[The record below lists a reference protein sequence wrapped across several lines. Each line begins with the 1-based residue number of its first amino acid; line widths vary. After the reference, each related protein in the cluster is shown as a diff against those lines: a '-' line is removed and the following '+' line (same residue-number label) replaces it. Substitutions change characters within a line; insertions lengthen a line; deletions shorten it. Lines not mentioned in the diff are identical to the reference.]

1 MACWTVYGEGSD
13 DETSEHKLSLVGGFN
28 QALLACI
35 RHFGQYPTLVLK
47 QTSDRRTKGTD
58 GFDSRGRD
66 MRVLLHTDVFNEF
79 NDEDDEDDE
88 DDDQLLKRFLLHRSF
103 AGDSGS
109 RAKREPGDFGCKCSR
124 CRKAIEDG
132 HKAIGFE
139 HRRRHFIY
147 HLGCLG
153 VRVEV

>member
-1 MACWTVYGEGSD
+1 VYGEGSD
-13 DETSEHKLSLVGGFN
+13 DEASEQKVSLVGGFN
-28 QALLACI
+28 DAMLACI

-47 QTSDRRTKGTD
+47 QTSDPRIKGTD
-58 GFDSRGRD
+58 GFDSQGRD
-66 MRVLLHTDVFNEF
+66 MKALLHLDVFDQF
-79 NDEDDEDDE
+79 GYEDDE
-88 DDDQLLKRFLLHRSF
+88 DDDQLLTCFLLHRSF

-109 RAKREPGDFGCKCSR
+109 RTKKEPGDFGCKCSR
-124 CRKAIEDG
+124 CRKPIEEG